1 MNDRKEKIL
10 KACNGGIPLQSLLN
24 YIEHGDVTLMELVG
38 AGLSEERQAGLRQ
51 LMAAGEDKMWADV
64 KAAPSVAACRRYMQT
79 FPGGRYAGL
88 CAQLIVE
95 LDEKGWTAACQAGTQ
110 EAFDGYLNNFPYG
123 RHADDCRARLDDLPW
138 MAACRTGTV
147 EAYEAY
153 RLQYPGRHTAEID
166 AALLTLSDDA
176 DWARAQA
183 TQGTA
188 GYRNYLNLH
197 PTGKHVAEAQAA
209 IEAGA
214 GRELILEGLS
224 HDPNAY
230 GAFAL
235 QTAVGRGVISRA
247 DLGAFFDPEAT
258 DAILN
263 FHNKQRLPGGVTPER
278 LQGGSTEFY
287 FWGTPSSGKTC
298 ALGALLS
305 RARQE
310 GLLGMQECGGRSYM
324 MQLANIFRKQGISTL
339 PESTSND
346 TIQEMVIRLRDD
358 KGKYHRMT
366 LIDLAGEVF
375 RAALLKSTGGIID
388 ATLQKTLDTTLGY
401 LNNDANLKV
410 HFFVVEYGA
419 HDRMWDGYSMLD
431 YLDNMLIY
439 LREQNI
445 IRKST
450 AGVYVVVTKC
460 DKISPIPAE
469 RPKLAFDYVQEELRS
484 FWNVL
489 NETCRNAGISEPKVL
504 SFSVG
509 HVLAQDLCR
518 FDGSDTAKIID
529 KLLAKTRPEKSG
541 FFGKVIDLLES

>member
-1 MNDRKEKIL
+1 MNERKERIL

-24 YIEHGDVTLMELVG
+24 YIERGEVTLMELVG

-64 KAAPSVAACRRYMQT
+64 KAAPSPAACRRYMQT
-79 FPGGRYAGL
+79 YPGGRYAGL
-88 CAQLIVE
+88 CAQLIAE
-95 LDEKGWTAACQAGTQ
+95 LDEKGWAAACQVGTQ
-110 EAFDGYLNNFPYG
+110 AAFDGYLADFPYG
-123 RHADDCRARLDDLPW
+123 RHTDDCRACLDDLPW
-138 MAACRTGTV
+138 MEACRLGTV

-153 RLQYPGRHTAEID
+153 RQQYPGRHTAEID

-183 TQGTA
+183 SQGTA
-188 GYRNYLNLH
+188 GFRDYLNLH
-197 PTGKHVAEAQAA
+197 PAGKHAAEAQAA

-214 GRELILEGLS
+214 GRELILEALGR
-224 HDPNAY
+224 DPNAY
-230 GAFAL
+230 GAFGL
-235 QTAVGRGVISRA
+235 QTAMGRGVISRA
-247 DLGAFFDPEAT
+247 DLDAFFDPEAT

-263 FHNKQRLPGGVTPER
+263 FHGNQRLPGGITPER

-305 RARQE
+305 SARQE
-310 GLLGMQECGGRSYM
+310 GLLDMQECGGKPYM

-388 ATLQKTLDTTLGY
+388 ATLQNTLDTTLGY
-401 LNNDANLKV
+401 LNNDANPKV

-419 HDRMWDGYSMLD
+419 HERIWDGYSMLD

-439 LREQNI
+439 LRQQKI

-450 AGVYVVVTKC
+450 AGVYVVVTKY
-460 DKISPIPAE
+460 DKISPHPAE
-469 RPKLAFDYVQEELRS
+469 RPKLAYEYVQEELRS

-489 NETCRNAGISEPKVL
+489 NETCTRAGISEPKVL
-504 SFSVG
+504 AFSVG
-509 HVLAQDLCR
+509 NVLAQNLCR
-518 FDGSDTAKIID
+518 FDGSDTAKIIN
-529 KLLAKTRPEKSG
+529 KLLAKTKPEERG
-541 FFGKVIDLLES
+541 FGGWVKETLRN

>member
-1 MNDRKEKIL
+1 MNERKERIL

-24 YIEHGDVTLMELVG
+24 YIERGEVTLMELVG

-64 KAAPSVAACRRYMQT
+64 KAAPSPAACRRYMQT
-79 FPGGRYAGL
+79 YPGGRYAGL
-88 CAQLIVE
+88 CAQLIAE
-95 LDEKGWTAACQAGTQ
+95 LDEKGWAAACQAGTQ
-110 EAFDGYLNNFPYG
+110 AAFDGYLADFPYG
-123 RHADDCRARLDDLPW
+123 RHTDDCRARLDDLPW
-138 MAACRTGTV
+138 KEACRLGTV
-147 EAYEAY
+147 EAYEVY
-153 RLQYPGRHTAEID
+153 RLQHPGRHTAEID

-183 TQGTA
+183 SLGTA
-188 GYRNYLNLH
+188 GFRDYLNLH
-197 PTGKHVAEAQAA
+197 PTGKHAAEAQAA

-214 GRELILEGLS
+214 GRELMLEALS
-224 HDPNAY
+224 RDPNAY
-230 GAFAL
+230 DARRL
-235 QTAVGRGVISRA
+235 QTAVGQGTLSRT
-247 DLGAFFDPEAT
+247 DLNAFFDPEAT
-258 DAILN
+258 EAILN
-263 FHNKQRLPGGVTPER
+263 FTGKLQLPGGTTPER

-305 RARQE
+305 SARQD
-310 GLLGMQECGGRSYM
+310 GLLDMQECGGKPYM
-324 MQLANIFRKQGISTL
+324 MQLANIFRKQGICTL
-339 PESTSND
+339 PLSTGND
-346 TIQEMVIRLRDD
+346 TIQEMVIRLRDG

-375 RAALLKSTGGIID
+375 RAALLKSTGGTID
-388 ATLQKTLDTTLGY
+388 ATLQNTLDTTLGY
-401 LNNDANLKV
+401 LNNDANPKV

-439 LREQNI
+439 LRDRKI

-460 DKISPIPAE
+460 DKISPYPAE
-469 RPKLAFDYVQEELRS
+469 RPELAFNYVKNELLS

-489 NETCRNAGISEPKVL
+489 NETCEKAGISAPKVL
-504 SFSVG
+504 AFSVG
-509 HVLAQDLCR
+509 HVLARDLCR
-518 FDGSDTAKIID
+518 FDGSDTTKIID
-529 KLLAKTRPEKSG
+529 KLLAKTPPEKSG
-541 FFGKVIDLLES
+541 IFGTIRNVLES

>member
-64 KAAPSVAACRRYMQT
+64 KAAPTVAACRRYMQT

-110 EAFDGYLNNFPYG
+110 EAFDGYLNDFPYG

-138 MAACRTGTV
+138 MAACRAGTV

-153 RLQYPGRHTAEID
+153 RRQYPGRHTAEID

-263 FHNKQRLPGGVTPER
+263 FRNKQRLPGGVTPEH

-305 RARQE
+305 SARQE
-310 GLLGMQECGGRSYM
+310 GLLDMQECGGKPYM

-339 PESTSND
+339 PESTGND

-388 ATLQKTLDTTLGY
+388 TTLQNTLDTTLGY
-401 LNNDANLKV
+401 LNNDANPKV

-439 LREQNI
+439 LRDRKI

-460 DKISPIPAE
+460 DKISPYPAE
-469 RPKLAFDYVQEELRS
+469 RPELAFNYVKNELLS

-489 NETCRNAGISEPKVL
+489 NETCEKAGISAPKVL
-504 SFSVG
+504 AFSVG

-541 FFGKVIDLLES
+541 FFGTVRGALES